1 MGHRQVDRLG
11 DAGTTFGLG
20 ALVPFHATVL
30 LGVNPNVEPLTRAP
44 LRQAISLAV
53 DRSTLT
59 EAVFGPTAQP
69 LQGLV
74 GQPQSVLV
82 TMLLPAGSRVIGP
95 NDAVTMDF
103 RADRLNVEIG
113 ADGRIAKVGCY

>member
-1 MGHRQVDRLG
+1 MIAMTRLL
-11 DAGTTFGLG
+11 AAIPL
-20 ALVPFHATVL
+20 VL
-30 LGVNPNVEPLTRAP
+30 LAACVQPPP
-44 LRQAISLAV
+44 AV
-53 DRSTLT
+53 MPPVDADLCK
-59 EAVFGPTAQP
+59 AQP

-74 GQPQSVLV
+74 GQPQSVLA